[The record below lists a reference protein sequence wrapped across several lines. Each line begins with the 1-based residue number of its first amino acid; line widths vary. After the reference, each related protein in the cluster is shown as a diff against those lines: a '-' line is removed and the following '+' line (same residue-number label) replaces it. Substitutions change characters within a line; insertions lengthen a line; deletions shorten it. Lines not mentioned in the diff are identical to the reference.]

1 MTADIVIAQITE
13 QDITGFHATLDSVAR
28 ERIYLARTQ
37 APPLES
43 TAEFVRGNIA
53 DNEPQFVARVQDKV
67 VGWCDVSAD
76 SAEIGRAHVGTLGM
90 GVIAD
95 FRGQGIGERLMRTT
109 VEAAIKKGITRI
121 ELEVRTGNAA
131 AIKLYKKIG
140 FELEGTRRAAGFQDG
155 AYYDLHHM
163 SLLAGDAKR

>member
-1 MTADIVIAQITE
+1 MARLLAGVT
-13 QDITGFHATLDSVAR
+13 FHQAGPK
-28 ERIYLARTQ
+28 LA
-37 APPLES
+37 AP
-43 TAEFVRGNIA
+43 
-53 DNEPQFVARVQDKV
+53 
-67 VGWCDVSAD
+67 
-76 SAEIGRAHVGTLGM
+76 M

-109 VEAAIKKGITRI
+109 VEAAIKKGMTRI

-131 AIKLYKKIG
+131 AIKLYKKVG

-163 SLLAGDAKR
+163 SLLAGDARR